1 MPVYI
6 GMLAQRGNSGLSHSF
21 SFFYGT
27 GVVNYSSFSFVN
39 HNMVRI
45 GKRDGLKEKEKVS
58 RLCLSFLFSQRHYIM
73 SQKVKRRGKD
83 RKIFFYFLRVKA
95 ARFNPEKVDSQ

>member
-1 MPVYI
+1 
-6 GMLAQRGNSGLSHSF
+6 
-21 SFFYGT
+21 
-27 GVVNYSSFSFVN
+27 
-39 HNMVRI
+39 MVRI

-83 RKIFFYFLRVKA
+83 RKNLLLF
-95 ARFNPEKVDSQ
+95 SQG